1 MDVLS
6 EEFKGKI
13 LNDIKRIEL
22 QLNSG
27 TSDSQWALF
36 LDLNGTYQSCI
47 SGFYMGLWG
56 VSSDGTKISLIHIK
70 ERPDWLKDN
79 LSILKAKLSA
89 LLYGVNILHSDSV
102 SQTQVNVSNYV
113 SVNVSFDQVR
123 KDISNM
129 SFLSEDETNDI
140 LKRILVIENII
151 NSNETKKKKWEK
163 VGPILKWIADKGFDV
178 GIALLP
184 LILKITEMN

>member
-6 EEFKGKI
+6 EDFKGKI

>member
-47 SGFYMGLWG
+47 SGFYMGLLG

-89 LLYGVNILHSDSV
+89 LLYGVNILHRDSV